1 MSIAF
6 EYVLQRNV
14 GTVGRPPKACAV
26 CNFSPS
32 GHLLVARLGMEL
44 LPEHDKGLCNV
55 HAQGLASQAVLT
67 DNALEQLERRW
78 RASH

>member
-26 CNFSPS
+26 CNFSPT

-44 LPEHDKGLCNV
+44 LPEQRQRPV
-55 HAQGLASQAVLT
+55 Q
-67 DNALEQLERRW
+67 
-78 RASH
+78 RARARLGQPGSPH